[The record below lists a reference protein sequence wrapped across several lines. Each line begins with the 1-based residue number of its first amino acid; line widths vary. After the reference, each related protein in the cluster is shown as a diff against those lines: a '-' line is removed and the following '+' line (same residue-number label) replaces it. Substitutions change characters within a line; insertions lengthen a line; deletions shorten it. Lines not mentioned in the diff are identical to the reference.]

1 MLFTGNAEVTIDPKQ
16 RLAVPAKY
24 RSQVE
29 ASGVEPAWRCLPWPD
44 GRLRL
49 YPDKTFETL
58 ASRLP
63 TSLVPDTDE
72 AELQRSLFGL
82 AERLE
87 PDSVGRIT
95 IPKVQLDL
103 AGLTTEVMV
112 VGAGDRLEVTDRAK
126 WKATLRD
133 QFQNLPMLVARLQS
147 TLRPGEPTRPDVR

>member
-1 MLFTGNAEVTIDPKQ
+1 MLFTGHAEVTIDPKQ

-29 ASGVEPAWRCLPWPD
+29 TTGGLWRCLPWPD
-44 GRLRL
+44 GCLRL
-49 YPDKTFETL
+49 YPDATFEAL
-58 ASRLP
+58 AAQLP
-63 TSLVPDTDE
+63 SSLIPDTDE

-95 IPKVQLDL
+95 IPKIQIEL

-112 VGAGDRLEVTDRAK
+112 VGAGDRLEVMDRAK
-126 WKATLRD
+126 WKANLSD
-133 QFQNLPMLVARLQS
+133 KFQSLPTLVAKMQGK
-147 TLRPGEPTRPDVR
+147 LRGPGSRDTSGRD